1 MTVCTVLLLCG
12 NDFSR
17 GKKSL
22 LLFLM
27 GCMMGIKII

>member
-1 MTVCTVLLLCG
+1 MIGCTVLLLCG
-12 NDFSR
+12 NDFSM

-27 GCMMGIKII
+27 GCMIGIKII